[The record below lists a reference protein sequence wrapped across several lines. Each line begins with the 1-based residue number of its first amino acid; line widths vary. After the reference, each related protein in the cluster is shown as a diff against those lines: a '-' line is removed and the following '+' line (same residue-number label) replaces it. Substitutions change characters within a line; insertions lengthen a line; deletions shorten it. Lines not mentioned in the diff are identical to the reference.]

1 MLIAEMNVDEKG
13 ELKRRIAIAICQ
25 LDAAPG
31 AKTAPSG
38 TDRWSGSAVGCG
50 LAMWRTSAVL
60 GGLNVLHAP
69 SDREASTSGIQVLR
83 VQQPQGRGVPRKL
96 LALCETI
103 KGILCKMTA
112 PSFCFHPP
120 FTPLY
125 FTLFGRVANKRSLES

>member
-1 MLIAEMNVDEKG
+1 MNVDEKG

-60 GGLNVLHAP
+60 SWA
-69 SDREASTSGIQVLR
+69 ASTFFMLLATERHQHQEFRFSEFSNLK
-83 VQQPQGRGVPRKL
+83 GRGVPIKL

-120 FTPLY
+120 FTPL
-125 FTLFGRVANKRSLES
+125 FFTTLFGRVANKRSLEL